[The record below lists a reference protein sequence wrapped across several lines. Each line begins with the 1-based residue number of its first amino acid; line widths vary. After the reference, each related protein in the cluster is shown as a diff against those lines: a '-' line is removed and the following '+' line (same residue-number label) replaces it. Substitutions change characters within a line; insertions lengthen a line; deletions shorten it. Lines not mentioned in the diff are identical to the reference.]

1 MVCEKCRNHKW
12 HAPHFALSQSPA
24 RGARVAGETG
34 RRVFVVA
41 QAKNAAWLSSSQEE
55 VLEPGLPICDP
66 HHHLWD
72 LRTGAIQERY
82 LLDEILA
89 DIGGGHNIVSTVF
102 IECGAM
108 FREDGPEPLRCVG
121 ETEFVNG
128 IAAMSAS
135 GIYGRTRIA
144 AGIVGTVDLR
154 IGDAAADVL
163 DAHIAAGG
171 GRFRGIRRGAFWH
184 QSPDISNHRTNPPEG
199 LLLRDDFRAGF
210 KHLFPR
216 KLSFEVWCAHTQL
229 ADAVALAR
237 AFPDT
242 TIVLDH
248 FGGPI
253 GIGPYAGRA
262 DEVFAHWRMQID
274 ELARC
279 ENVVVKLG
287 GLNMEVNGFGW
298 DRRPLPPTSS
308 ELMSATRRYFE
319 HTIDRFGADR
329 CMFESNFPVDKLS
342 CSYSVLW
349 NSFKRL
355 SERYS
360 ADERAALF
368 YGTAARV
375 YRL

>member
-1 MVCEKCRNHKW
+1 
-12 HAPHFALSQSPA
+12 
-24 RGARVAGETG
+24 
-34 RRVFVVA
+34 VVA
-41 QAKNAAWLSSSQEE
+41 HSNNQAWLSQVKETA
-55 VLEPGLPICDP
+55 LEPDLPICDP

-72 LRTGAIQERY
+72 FRKGAVQERY
-82 LLDEILA
+82 LLDEIL
-89 DIGGGHNIVSTVF
+89 DDVGGGHNIVSTVF

-108 FREDGPEPLRCVG
+108 FKADGPEAFRCVG

-135 GIYGRTRIA
+135 GNYGKTRIA
-144 AGIVGTVDLR
+144 AGIIGTLDPR

-163 DAHIAAGG
+163 DAQITAGG

-184 QSPDISNHRTNPPEG
+184 ASPEIQNHRTNPPEG
-199 LLLRDDFRAGF
+199 LLLQSDFRAGF
-210 KHLFPR
+210 KHLGPR
-216 KLSFEVWCAHTQL
+216 KLSFEVWCAHTQIP
-229 ADAVALAR
+229 DAISLAR

-253 GIGPYAGRA
+253 GKGAYAGKQE
-262 DEVFAHWRMQID
+262 EVFADWKSKID

-279 ENVVVKLG
+279 PNVVAKLG
-287 GLNMEVNGFGW
+287 GLNMEVNGYGW
-298 DRRPLPPTSS
+298 EHRKQPPTSA
-308 ELMSATRRYFE
+308 ELAQATRRYFE
-319 HTIDRFGADR
+319 HTIERFGPNR

-342 CSYSVLW
+342 CSYTVLW
-349 NSFKRL
+349 NSFKLL
-355 SERYS
+355 SKGYS
-360 ADERAALF
+360 AAERAALF